1 MNISATI
8 GVFAAVV
15 FAAICAGFAVTGFMS
30 LGSITDAAQASDA
43 RGFAW
48 FWTFLGA
55 VAVVFGAVSFWIAR
69 TQAGRDA

>member
-30 LGSITDAAQASDA
+30 LGSMTDPVQAADA
-43 RGFAW
+43 RGFSW

-55 VAVVFGAVSFWIAR
+55 VAVVFGAVSLWIAR